1 MRNQKKERKF
11 ACILN
16 DCIIGMSKI
25 LSSVVLLT
33 FVLLLGSCGGSKEIV
48 YFQNVD
54 GVNLEESKGL
64 YEAKIMPKDQLSITV
79 VTTDPAAAAPFN
91 LTVGNSV
98 GTKGQLA
105 QGANLQN
112 YLVDNNG
119 DIEFPVIGKIHVGGL
134 NKNQCQDLIKSKISG
149 YLAASE
155 NPIASYQVT
164 VLGEVSKPPVRPVTS
179 EKMSILEA
187 LAQAGDLT
195 IYGRRDNVMLLREN
209 PDGRKEAHRID
220 LRDANLINSPYY
232 YLQQN
237 DVIYVEPNKAKASNS
252 KTSAATGIWL
262 SVVSSV
268 LSLTSLIVNLVK

>member
-1 MRNQKKERKF
+1 MN
-11 ACILN
+11 
-16 DCIIGMSKI
+16 KI

-33 FVLLLGSCGGSKEIV
+33 FVLLLGSCGGSKDVV

-54 GVNLEESKGL
+54 NISLEQSTGL

-105 QGANLQN
+105 QGSNLQN

-119 DIEFPVIGKIHVGGL
+119 DIEFPIIGKVHVGGL
-134 NKNQCQDLIKSKISG
+134 NKNECQDLIKSKISG

-155 NPIASYQVT
+155 NPIVTVRMASYQVT
-164 VLGEVSKPPVRPVTS
+164 VLGEVNKPTVIPVTS
-179 EKMSILEA
+179 EKMSIVEA
-187 LAQAGDLT
+187 LAQAGDLS

-237 DVIYVEPNKAKASNS
+237 DVIYVEPNKAKAANS
-252 KTSAATGIWL
+252 KTSASTTIWL
-262 SVVSSV
+262 SVISSV
-268 LSLTSLIVNLVK
+268 LSLSTLVVSLIK